1 MEDEI
6 NRAKIVKL
14 LEEIRDNQRVQLE
27 RQAEAIALQKQQRE
41 LVEVRMG
48 QAISLQDRAEL
59 LQERS
64 SKYLRTHR
72 AFNFSLLSIFALL
85 LILIAWITFSTR

>member
-27 RQAEAIALQKQQRE
+27 RQAEAIALQKQQRA

-48 QAISLQDRAEL
+48 RARSPQDRPEL

-64 SKYLRTHR
+64 SKDLRTHR
-72 AFNFSLLSIFALL
+72 AFNFSFLSIFALL